1 MPYKKLNIKNG
12 QILNQAH
19 LAHFE
24 QGIQENSTNI
34 EEIQNKI
41 KDIEDNRSVIPII
54 YPPQFC
60 AVGDVAAYCMTVGE
74 QWANVHLSLKPK
86 QKITTPNNGEKLVM
100 RSMQLF
106 FRRQGDNIQTCSG
119 SHISQTRAKIRMG

>member
-24 QGIQENSTNI
+24 QGISENSTNI

-41 KDIEDNRSVIPII
+41 KDIEDNGGDNTPII
-54 YPPQFC
+54 YPQQFG
-60 AVGDVAAYCMTVGE
+60 AIGDGE
-74 QWANVHLSLKPK
+74 TDDTEALIRALSRDRCCV
-86 QKITTPNNGEKLVM
+86 KL
-100 RSMQLF
+100 
-106 FRRQGDNIQTCSG
+106 
-119 SHISQTRAKIRMG
+119 